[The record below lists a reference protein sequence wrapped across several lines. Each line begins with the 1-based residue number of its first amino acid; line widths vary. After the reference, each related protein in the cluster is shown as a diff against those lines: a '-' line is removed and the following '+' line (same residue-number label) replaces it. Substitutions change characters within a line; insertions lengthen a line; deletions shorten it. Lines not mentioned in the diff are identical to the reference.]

1 MIMLIDDDVGMRDMC
16 SLFLES
22 KGFQVNVAANCSE
35 ALCQMRD
42 ASHEL
47 VISDC
52 GVTGMSGVELCAN
65 LRADPSTARL
75 PILLMS
81 ASMRRDVA
89 DGASCDAFL
98 RKPFLAGN
106 FLAQVRTLLAP
117 KAGSAPSLAK
127 A

>member
-1 MIMLIDDDVGMRDMC
+1 MMIMLIDADVGMRDMC

-22 KGFQVNVAANCSE
+22 KGFQVNVAANGPE

-42 ASHEL
+42 GSHEL

-52 GVTGMSGVELCAN
+52 GISGVELCAN

-98 RKPFLAGN
+98 RKPFLAES
-106 FLAQVRTLLAP
+106 FLAQVRTLLTP
-117 KAGSAPSLAK
+117 QGGSAFSPAK